1 MYNVDKFK
9 YGKPGRTDGKDMLQR
24 KKDPFPKT
32 IAKTCRVLAD
42 GKINMEAEIIVYM
55 MPMMGL
61 PL

>member
-1 MYNVDKFK
+1 MYKVDKFK
-9 YGKPGRTDGKDMLQR
+9 YDKLVEQMENDMLQR

-32 IAKTCRVLAD
+32 IAKACRVLAD
-42 GKINMEAEIIVYM
+42 EKINMDAEIIVYM